1 MSAVATERTVLAT
14 KLYGDMSDW
23 PNDGRLSALNIRQAL
38 DASAGDAIL
47 DASALEMSVA
57 LRVVATLVRM
67 QLLGPP
73 ARPAPLATAKT
84 IGYGFMPA
92 SDCTLEHLEAAH
104 CSTRRTRGPAGK
116 SPPGLPP

>member
-1 MSAVATERTVLAT
+1 MNVDAMLESGAQLAEGSQPRVSTLDHPAMATE
-14 KLYGDMSDW
+14 
-23 PNDGRLSALNIRQAL
+23 PIIAL

-47 DASALEMSVA
+47 DASALEMGAAS
-57 LRVVATLVRM
+57 RVVVTLVSM

-84 IGYGFMPA
+84 IDYGFMPA

-116 SPPGLPP
+116 SPPELPA

>member
-1 MSAVATERTVLAT
+1 MNVDAMLESGAQLAEGSQPGVSTLDHPAVATE
-14 KLYGDMSDW
+14 
-23 PNDGRLSALNIRQAL
+23 PIIAL